1 MVASIIKKMERSE
14 GSSSAASGHVSAT
27 APRRRKVSTLFQAKA
42 SSSDSCAAVPATVL
56 IATLKGYTGRSA

>member
-14 GSSSAASGHVSAT
+14 GSSRAASGHVSAT

-42 SSSDSCAAVPATVL
+42 SSSVAVPTTVL